1 MKQFRVVP
9 VQTHR
14 SPYLSM
20 KWLLR
25 AVCALLV
32 LNCAIRAQEADDSD
46 DDDDNSEI
54 VDSSPD
60 FSDLVIYVPKHTV
73 TIGFRSLSGAK
84 TGFNSS
90 AIFGGLNPRGADSGA
105 DLDHYYHDGYVL
117 APTGTITDSAGNV
130 VPVPSDGT
138 TKNWRY
144 ANDNQ
149 VTDSSSKYVDSSGNE
164 VFVGSGYVAM
174 HDYVV
179 DSTGAK
185 DPLKQDSKGTF
196 GVEVASAYQMGRILG
211 SKVTWQLVGGLSMND
226 LSSAADRSFAGKI
239 TTYTDYYSL
248 NGAHAPGAQTSP
260 NSAVVDTP
268 AGRHESI
275 GTGQL
280 KDHYNLRGA
289 YMTFRAGPTVVV
301 PLFKHFSASFSAGAV
316 LVYAGTNYSVTEIFE
331 PDSGDFMAD
340 NVSDGASAFLPG
352 FYFDAN
358 VQWDLTN
365 YSGFYLGAVYQSSGS
380 YTQTIESSATSTD
393 STTAV
398 QQNLSKYTTRVDL
411 ASLQGFRAG
420 FMLKF

>member
-1 MKQFRVVP
+1 
-9 VQTHR
+9 
-14 SPYLSM
+14 M

-90 AIFGGLNPRGADSGA
+90 AIFGGLEPRGPATGA
-105 DLDHYYHDGYVL
+105 DLNHYYHDGYVL
-117 APTGTITDSAGNV
+117 TPTWSSTDSSGGSS
-130 VPVPSDGT
+130 PGKSDGL
-138 TKNWRY
+138 TKNWQY
-144 ANDNQ
+144 ASDNQ
-149 VTDSSSKYVDSSGNE
+149 VTDANTKYVDSSGHE
-164 VFVGSGYVAM
+164 VVVGTGYLAM
-174 HDYVV
+174 HSYVV
-179 DSTGAK
+179 DSTAEK
-185 DPLKQDSKGTF
+185 DPFKQDSKGTF

-211 SKVTWQLVGGLSMND
+211 SKVTWQIVGGLSMND
-226 LSSAADRSFAGKI
+226 LSSTADRGFTGTI
-239 TTYTDYYSL
+239 TTYTDYFSL
-248 NGAHAPGAQTSP
+248 HGHKAPGAQTSP
-260 NSAVVDTP
+260 SFELDDTP

-275 GTGQL
+275 GTGEI

-289 YMTFRAGPTVVV
+289 YMTFRVGPTVVV
-301 PLFKHFSASFSAGAV
+301 PLFKHFSASFSAGGV

-358 VQWDLTN
+358 IQWDITT
-365 YSGFYLGAVYQSSGS
+365 YSGLYLGAVYQSSGS
-380 YTQTIESSATSTD
+380 YTQTIESSSTSTD
-393 STTAV
+393 PDSAV